1 MDSIFPLSSVLKKGG
16 QSATTKMAETLSAL
30 KAEIESVGSS
40 ISRAKKDIADKDE
53 AKKVTGPLVTKL
65 LALKEKFAGMNNG
78 IGVDGKTHGEK
89 GKKEKK
95 KEGDAQA
102 NQVAS
107 AENAAKKAAKK
118 AEKAAKKAAH
128 KAGLKTGAAAAPTA
142 TATAPV
148 AAAATATA
156 ATAAAAAAPSKP
168 ASGAP
173 RIMDLSKFKLSP
185 LQLVSNPNAASMRDR
200 PVVALAVACLT
211 DIDVDLSVTA
221 DHRVPAPMMGTAEG
235 GGVIVGDLAIARY
248 LLDAVAAGG
257 NVLEAASATQTA
269 EQNAWVE
276 YAQSLTRIDAE
287 QAVKGIA
294 MTLEHALSKR
304 TYVCGHKISLAD
316 VALFAALG
324 FPCALEDKI
333 RVATALEE
341 FPIAT
346 RWTAMM
352 AAHPALK
359 RATQLAVGASGA
371 TDAEV
376 RFTEET
382 LEPLETGMNLLEGA
396 IPGQVV
402 TRFPPEPSGYLHVG
416 HAKACLLNDYY
427 ARRYKGRM
435 IVRFD
440 DTNPSKEKEEY
451 QKSIVEDLKTLGVKN
466 DVLVYTSDYI
476 GAIQKYALRMIEKGQ
491 AYMDDTPQEQMK
503 EERANRVESKHRN
516 QVPAEAKALFEEM
529 CSGSEEGG
537 RWCLRAKIDMSSD
550 NGTMRDP
557 VLYRQNLT
565 PHHRTG
571 TTYKAYPTYDLACP
585 IVDSL
590 EGVTHALR
598 TTEYNDRD
606 EQYQHLLKTLG
617 LRRVRIHSFCRMN
630 FQYTVLSKR
639 KLTWFVEQNLVSG
652 WNDARFPTVRGVLR
666 RGVSIPALKKYIYS
680 QGASR
685 RVVNMVWNSFWA
697 ENKKELD
704 VTARR
709 FMAVDANANA
719 TLTITNFEDSGE
731 TYVSTSLHPKDPS
744 MGNRPL
750 KLSSKV
756 LLEQGD
762 AQDCAEGENIVLLRW
777 GVIKITK
784 KSEDSKTL
792 EGEVVPDGDFKACKR
807 KLSWMIA
814 SGGCATT
821 LTEFDHL
828 VTKEKL
834 EEGDKFED
842 FVNPNTIATTSAIGD
857 PCLKT
862 LQEGDVIQLERRG
875 FYRVDRPYLGKDKPC
890 VLYMI
895 PDGKTK
901 SMSGMVGKLAHH

>member
-1 MDSIFPLSSVLKKGG
+1 M
-16 QSATTKMAETLSAL
+16 Q
-30 KAEIESVGSS
+30 
-40 ISRAKKDIADKDE
+40 
-53 AKKVTGPLVTKL
+53 
-65 LALKEKFAGMNNG
+65 
-78 IGVDGKTHGEK
+78 
-89 GKKEKK
+89 
-95 KEGDAQA
+95 
-102 NQVAS
+102 
-107 AENAAKKAAKK
+107 
-118 AEKAAKKAAH
+118 
-128 KAGLKTGAAAAPTA
+128 
-142 TATAPV
+142 
-148 AAAATATA
+148 
-156 ATAAAAAAPSKP
+156 
-168 ASGAP
+168 
-173 RIMDLSKFKLSP
+173 
-185 LQLVSNPNAASMRDR
+185 
-200 PVVALAVACLT
+200 
-211 DIDVDLSVTA
+211 
-221 DHRVPAPMMGTAEG
+221 
-235 GGVIVGDLAIARY
+235 
-248 LLDAVAAGG
+248 
-257 NVLEAASATQTA
+257 
-269 EQNAWVE
+269 
-276 YAQSLTRIDAE
+276 
-287 QAVKGIA
+287 
-294 MTLEHALSKR
+294 
-304 TYVCGHKISLAD
+304 
-316 VALFAALG
+316 
-324 FPCALEDKI
+324 DKI
-333 RVATALEE
+333 RVTAALKE
-341 FPIAT
+341 FPVAT
-346 RWTAMM
+346 RWTNMM

-359 RATQLAVGASGA
+359 KATQLAIGASGA

-376 RFTEET
+376 QFTEKQT
-382 LEPLETGMNLLEGA
+382 LEPLVTGMNLLEGA

-451 QKSIVEDLKTLGVKN
+451 QQSIVEDLKTLGVNN
-466 DVLVYTSDYI
+466 DVLTYTSDYI
-476 GAIQKYALRMIEKGQ
+476 LAIQKYALRMIEKGQ

-503 EERANRVESKHRN
+503 EERADRIESKHRN
-516 QVPAEAKALFEEM
+516 QSPAEAKALFEEM

-537 RWCLRAKIDMSSD
+537 KFCLRAKIDMSSD

-606 EQYQHLLKTLG
+606 EQYQFLLKTLG
-617 LRRVRIHSFCRMN
+617 LRRVRIHAFCRMN

-639 KLTWFVEQNLVSG
+639 KLTWFVEQKLVTG
-652 WNDARFPTVRGVLR
+652 WDDARFPTVRGVLR

-704 VTARR
+704 VSARR
-709 FMAVDANANA
+709 FMAIDASANA
-719 TLTITNFEDSGE
+719 TLTITNFSEDSAGE
-731 TYVSTSLHPKDPS
+731 TYISTSLHPKDPS
-744 MGNRPL
+744 MGMRPM

-756 LLEQGD
+756 LLEQVD
-762 AQDCAEGENIVLLRW
+762 AEDSVEGENIVLLRW
-777 GVIKITK
+777 GVVKITK

-792 EGEVVPDGDFKACKR
+792 EGELVPDGDFKSCKR
-807 KLSWMIA
+807 KYSWMAA
-814 SGGCATT
+814 SGGCASI

-834 EEGDKFED
+834 EEGDKFDD

-875 FYRVDRPYLGKDKPC
+875 FYRVDRPYLGEAKPC

-901 SMSGMVGKLAHH
+901 SMSGMTGKLAHH